1 MARLPRLAVAGQT
14 HLVLLRGLDHQPI
27 AVDDEDRRRCLDCLR
42 EAAAQHHVA
51 VHAHALLDDRLRLL
65 ATPPDAAALG
75 QMVQS
80 LGRRYVGGFN
90 RRHGR
95 HGTLWDGRF
104 RATVVQAGGP
114 ALQALLFVDT
124 EAVRAGLV
132 DAAADYPWC
141 SAAHHVG
148 RQRDPWLSRLI
159 EYWQLGN
166 TPFDRETAYAHQLAE
181 GLSPRDA
188 LRLAESNHKG
198 WAIGDAGFLASM
210 AEQTARPVAP
220 RRRGRPARVPR

>member
-1 MARLPRLAVAGQT
+1 MARLPRLAVAGQA
-14 HLVLLRGLDHQPI
+14 HLVLLRGLDHQAI

-42 EAAAQHHVA
+42 EAAAQHQVA

-65 ATPPDAAALG
+65 ATPPDALALG

-132 DAAADYPWC
+132 DAAADHPWS

-148 RQRDPWLSRLI
+148 RRRDPWLSRLI

-166 TPFDRETAYAHQLAE
+166 TPFDREIAYAHRLAD
-181 GLSPRDA
+181 GLSERDA

-198 WAIGDAGFLASM
+198 WAIGDADFLVRL
-210 AEQTARPVAP
+210 AEQAARPVAP
-220 RRRGRPARVPR
+220 RRRGRPARATR